1 MKRSKV
7 SVKPDGLF
15 KQNIVL
21 MSGLLTAPI
30 IVAATTAKNSLILV
44 ISFFMIAYTSI
55 LLCRFIP
62 RKIVYSIRIFMYALV
77 AGLMFIPTVML
88 LEMMFPDVEQGVMLY
103 VELLV
108 VNSLLLAKTETRFYL
123 KPYGEMAVDALIY
136 VAGYALAAFAVG
148 FIREMLAY
156 GTLFGFRL
164 FDPVVPSAQS
174 PFFGFILVGI
184 FAALCRAIVGSRAS
198 QRSSARYLEDDED
211 YT

>member
-1 MKRSKV
+1 MKKSKL

-15 KQNIVL
+15 RQNIVL

-30 IVAATTAKNSLILV
+30 IVAATTAQNALILV
-44 ISFFMIAYTSI
+44 VSFFMISYTSI
-55 LLCRFIP
+55 LICRFIP
-62 RKIVYSIRIFMYALV
+62 RKIVYSIRIFIYALI

-88 LEMMFPDVEQGVMLY
+88 LEMMFPNISQTVMLY

-123 KPYGEMAVDALIY
+123 KPYGEMAIDALLY
-136 VAGYALAAFAVG
+136 VAGYAIAAFAVG
-148 FIREMLAY
+148 FVREMLAF
-156 GTLFGFRL
+156 GTLFGIRL

-184 FAALCRAIVGSRAS
+184 FAALCRAIIGHHAS
-198 QRSSARYLEDDED
+198 QRASARYLEDE
-211 YT
+211 